1 MSRLL
6 TATALAAA
14 VAFSAP
20 AWAATQN
27 FQAHLTGASEVPP
40 KTGGGAGDALVALD
54 TSTGTIHYTVQF
66 HGLSGPATMA
76 HIHGPAPAGKNA
88 GVVVPLGNNPVSP
101 IVGSAKLTPAQVK
114 ELQSGMMY
122 VNVHTAENPGGEIR
136 GQLKRAK

>member
-6 TATALAAA
+6 AATALAAA

-20 AWAATQN
+20 AWAAMQN
-27 FQAHLTGASEVPP
+27 FKAHLTGASEVPP
-40 KTGGGAGDALVALD
+40 TTGSGAGDALVALD
-54 TSTGTIHYTVQF
+54 TSTGTIHFTVQF

-76 HIHGPAPAGKNA
+76 HIHGPAHAGKNA
-88 GVVVPLGNNPVSP
+88 GVVVPLGNHPVSP

-114 ELQSGMMY
+114 ELETGLMY
-122 VNVHTAENPGGEIR
+122 VNVHTAADPAGEIR